1 MTIDQDKILPVPGVT
16 PSAMTPELRSRLLS
30 AMQEAGDETREFM
43 HEESLLR
50 CLAPAPMPGVVRS
63 RVGVRMHLNALN
75 VRRSLRY
82 GTTRGWRRVAAA
94 AALLALCCTGGGWVL
109 VSDAVAD
116 TASNQGVVS
125 RSIIETRGGDTVRW
139 GADAVPVH
147 CYEVTY
153 EDTFVMDAESD
164 MRVMVSVPNRT
175 EVIVPADVL

>member
-109 VSDAVAD
+109 ALGVLNAD
-116 TASNQGVVS
+116 RTHHRDMLLVPEHALKEGS
-125 RSIIETRGGDTVRW
+125 RNDKQ
-139 GADAVPVH
+139 
-147 CYEVTY
+147 
-153 EDTFVMDAESD
+153 
-164 MRVMVSVPNRT
+164 
-175 EVIVPADVL
+175 

>member
-1 MTIDQDKILPVPGVT
+1 MTTDQDQILSIPGVT
-16 PSAMTPELRSRLLS
+16 PSAMSPELRSRLLS
-30 AMQEAGDETREFM
+30 AMQQAGAETREFV
-43 HEESLLR
+43 HEEALLR
-50 CLAPAPMPGVVRS
+50 SLAPAPMPGAVRS
-63 RVGVRMHLNALN
+63 RVGVRMHLNALE
-75 VRRSLRY
+75 VRRSLRFVSA
-82 GTTRGWRRVAAA
+82 RGWRRVAAA

-125 RSIIETRGGDTVRW
+125 RSIIETTGGDSVRW
-139 GADAVPVH
+139 GADAVPMH